1 MFEYFRD
8 YHRLFLTSIIK
19 TKVAIAAEPFNQ
31 KDAIFLKSEKE

>member
-1 MFEYFRD
+1 MIA
-8 YHRLFLTSIIK
+8 SIIK